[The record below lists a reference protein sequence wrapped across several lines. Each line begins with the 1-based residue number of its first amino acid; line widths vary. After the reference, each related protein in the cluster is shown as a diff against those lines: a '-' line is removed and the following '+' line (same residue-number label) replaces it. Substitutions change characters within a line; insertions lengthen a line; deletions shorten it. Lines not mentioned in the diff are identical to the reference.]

1 MRRRELFWVGSTL
14 DDLRRFPEEVR
25 LEMGHA
31 LHLAQMGEKSPDA
44 KPMRG
49 FHGAGVL
56 EVVENYGGNTYRA
69 VYTVKLESGV
79 YALHAFQSEVAQ
91 GHRDR
96 SARPRAREEAA
107 TGRRANRPGEED
119 RKESGMSHS
128 IKAPVTRSSGN
139 VFEDLRVAEP
149 AEALAKSELAAL
161 IARALRARRL
171 TQTAAARLLGI
182 DQPKVS
188 ELLRGRLTRFSTERL
203 MSFLT
208 LLGRD
213 VEIVVRGP
221 VSSGEAPRGRIH
233 VRATRSRIR
242 EGKRPGLLEAN
253 T

>member
-1 MRRRELFWVGSTL
+1 
-14 DDLRRFPEEVR
+14 
-25 LEMGHA
+25 
-31 LHLAQMGEKSPDA
+31 
-44 KPMRG
+44 
-49 FHGAGVL
+49 
-56 EVVENYGGNTYRA
+56 
-69 VYTVKLESGV
+69 
-79 YALHAFQSEVAQ
+79 
-91 GHRDR
+91 
-96 SARPRAREEAA
+96 
-107 TGRRANRPGEED
+107 
-119 RKESGMSHS
+119 MSHS